1 MNLPDDELLELNA
14 LCNALIDDAITDTER
29 ARLEKMLAASDEAR
43 RFYVRAMALSASLF
57 DYAGE
62 MQSDAPDLTPQAG
75 RDGTPCRPP
84 GERSEAAGA
93 ADAAHPPPTA
103 SLRSPRT
110 ARSAIPTRVADD
122 SRRIVRVPAWAWTIG
137 SLGAAACV
145 ALAFWL
151 GGAAKRDAANEVASA
166 EQESSDDSVA
176 RLSGA
181 KDCRWSGAELPP
193 GAELRR
199 GQRIELQSGFAEIT
213 FDCGAQVTLEGPA
226 SIDVS
231 SAWDAVLRR
240 GTLKANV
247 PHEAI
252 GFRISN
258 PSVEVTDLGTEFS
271 MVADE
276 GGATEVFVLKGAV
289 EAAPRDAAGNAGE
302 SVVLRETQSRRFA
315 VAGGTDVRDRD
326 VKLAKFMRKVAL
338 VRFTRPANYVHW
350 SFDEEAGP
358 ALAQTIGLAQD
369 GFTAQLEPAGD
380 ALSAGTRT
388 DGRWARALQLDGKL
402 FAKAPFPGIG
412 KRAPRTVA
420 FWINVP
426 ADAPLPDAGAM
437 LAWPLGTAGRGIE
450 IGWNRNPLDGA
461 LGALRTSAARVSLTG
476 ATPLRDGRWH
486 HLAVVFSPKQKADA
500 APQIRQYVDGR
511 LDGLAPRRNGRRARG
526 TLAEDAV
533 PAGSAEEALWIGRG
547 LGGRE
552 SAEHFRGAMD
562 ELFVADRVLTPPEI
576 RHLMTHNKP
585 ATPETLAAQ

>member
-14 LCNALIDDAITDTER
+14 LCNALIDGAITDAER
-29 ARLEKMLAASDEAR
+29 LRLEKMLAASEDAR
-43 RFYVRAMALSASLF
+43 RFYVRAMTLSASLF

-62 MQSDAPDLTPQAG
+62 MQSDAPD
-75 RDGTPCRPP
+75 
-84 GERSEAAGA
+84 
-93 ADAAHPPPTA
+93 
-103 SLRSPRT
+103 
-110 ARSAIPTRVADD
+110 VAVQ
-122 SRRIVRVPAWAWTIG
+122 RIVRVPAWAWTIG
-137 SLGAAACV
+137 SLAAAACV
-145 ALAFWL
+145 VL
-151 GGAAKRDAANEVASA
+151 GLWFGFAAKRDAANEVASA

-181 KDCRWSGAELPP
+181 KDCRWTGAELPP

-199 GQRIELQSGFAEIT
+199 GQRIELVSGFAEIT

-226 SIDVS
+226 SLDLS

-271 MVADE
+271 MVTDE
-276 GGATEVFVLKGAV
+276 GGATEVFVLKGEV

-315 VAGGTDVRDRD
+315 VAGGSEVRDREA
-326 VKLAKFMRKVAL
+326 KLARFMRKVAL
-338 VRFTRPANYVHW
+338 DRFTRPANYVHW

-380 ALSAGTRT
+380 ALSAGTRAE
-388 DGRWARALQLDGKL
+388 GRWNRALNLDGKI

-412 KRAPRTVA
+412 KRTPRTVA

-461 LGALRTSAARVSLTG
+461 LGTLRTSAARVSLTG
-476 ATPLRDGRWH
+476 TTPLRDGRWH

-511 LDGLAPRRNGRRARG
+511 LDGLAIRRNGKRARG
-526 TLAEDAV
+526 VQPEDAV
-533 PAGSAEEALWIGRG
+533 LAGSAEEALWIGRG

>member
-1 MNLPDDELLELNA
+1 MSLPDDELLELNA
-14 LCNALIDDAITDTER
+14 LCNALIDGAITDAER

-43 RFYVRAMALSASLF
+43 RFYVRATTLSASLF

-62 MQSDAPDLTPQAG
+62 MQSDAPDVAAG
-75 RDGTPCRPP
+75 R
-84 GERSEAAGA
+84 
-93 ADAAHPPPTA
+93 
-103 SLRSPRT
+103 
-110 ARSAIPTRVADD
+110 V
-122 SRRIVRVPAWAWTIG
+122 VRVPAWVWTVG
-137 SLGAAACV
+137 SLAAAACV
-145 ALAFWL
+145 AVAFWL
-151 GGAAKRDAANEVASA
+151 GAAAKQDAANEFASA

-181 KDCRWSGAELPP
+181 KDCRWSGAALQP

-226 SIDVS
+226 SLDLS
-231 SAWDAVLRR
+231 SAWDALLRR

-247 PHEAI
+247 PREAI
-252 GFRISN
+252 GFRIVN

-271 MVADE
+271 MVADDA
-276 GGATEVFVLKGAV
+276 GATEVFVLKGAV

-302 SVVLRETQSRRFA
+302 SVVLHETQSRRFA
-315 VAGGTDVRDRD
+315 VAGGSDVRDREA
-326 VKLAKFMRKVAL
+326 KLAKLTRKVAL
-338 VRFTRPANYVHW
+338 DRFTRPANYVHW

-358 ALAQTIGLAQD
+358 ALAQTSGIAQD

-388 DGRWARALQLDGKL
+388 DGRWERALQLDGKI

-420 FWINVP
+420 FWVKVP

-437 LAWPLGTAGRGIE
+437 LAWPLGSAGRGIE

-476 ATPLRDGRWH
+476 TTPLRDSRWH

-511 LDGLAPRRNGRRARG
+511 LDGLATRRNGKRARG
-526 TLAEDAV
+526 AQAENAEL
-533 PAGSAEEALWIGRG
+533 AGSAEEALWIGCN

-552 SAEHFRGAMD
+552 SAGHFRGALD

-576 RHLMTHNKP
+576 RHLMTHNRP

>member
-1 MNLPDDELLELNA
+1 MSLPDDELLELNA
-14 LCNALIDDAITDTER
+14 LCNALIDVAIPDTER
-29 ARLEKMLAASDEAR
+29 ARLEQMLAASEDAR
-43 RFYVRAMALSASLF
+43 RFYVRAMTLSASLF

-62 MQSDAPDLTPQAG
+62 MQGDAP
-75 RDGTPCRPP
+75 
-84 GERSEAAGA
+84 E
-93 ADAAHPPPTA
+93 
-103 SLRSPRT
+103 
-110 ARSAIPTRVADD
+110 VAVQ
-122 SRRIVRVPAWAWTIG
+122 RIVRVPKWVWTAG
-137 SLGAAACV
+137 SLAAAACV

-151 GGAAKRDAANEVASA
+151 GGEAKRDAANEIANA
-166 EQESSDDSVA
+166 GEESGDDSVA

-181 KDCRWSGAELPP
+181 KDCRWSGVAFQP
-193 GAELRR
+193 GAELGR

-213 FDCGAQVTLEGPA
+213 FDSGAQVTLEGPA
-226 SIDVS
+226 SLDLS
-231 SAWDAVLRR
+231 SAWDAVLHR

-247 PHEAI
+247 PPEAI

-271 MVADE
+271 MVADA
-276 GGATEVFVLKGAV
+276 GGATEVFVLKGVV

-302 SVVLRETQSRRFA
+302 TVVLRETQSRRFA

-326 VKLAKFMRKVAL
+326 AKLAKLTRKVAIE
-338 VRFTRPANYVHW
+338 RFIRPANYVHW

-358 ALAQTIGLAQD
+358 AKAETIGMAQD
-369 GFTAQLEPAGD
+369 GFTAQLEPAGE

-388 DGRWARALQLDGKL
+388 EGRWERALQLDGRTY
-402 FAKAPFPGIG
+402 AKAPFPGIG

-437 LAWPLGTAGRGIE
+437 LAWPLGGAGRGVQ
-450 IGWNRNPLDGA
+450 IGWNRHPLDGA
-461 LGALRTSAARVSLTG
+461 LGALRTSAARNSVTG
-476 ATPLRDGRWH
+476 STPLRDGRWH

-511 LDGLAPRRNGRRARG
+511 LDGIAARRSGKRTRG
-526 TLAEDAV
+526 SQAESAER
-533 PAGSAEEALWIGRG
+533 AGSAEEALWIGCN

-552 SAEHFRGAMD
+552 SAGHFRGALD

>member
-14 LCNALIDDAITDTER
+14 LCNALIDGAITDAER
-29 ARLEKMLAASDEAR
+29 ARLEQTLAASDDAR
-43 RFYVRAMALSASLF
+43 RFYVRTMTLSAGLF

-62 MQSDAPDLTPQAG
+62 MQADAPDVGQPSRLSEWDRHPCLSSAAARPAG
-75 RDGTPCRPP
+75 RDARRTPIAWKAVP
-84 GERSEAAGA
+84 
-93 ADAAHPPPTA
+93 
-103 SLRSPRT
+103 LRS
-110 ARSAIPTRVADD
+110 AALA
-122 SRRIVRVPAWAWTIG
+122 
-137 SLGAAACV
+137 AAACV
-145 ALAFWL
+145 ALALWF
-151 GGAAKRDAANEVASA
+151 GFAAKRNASNETASA
-166 EQESSDDSVA
+166 EQESGDDSVA

-181 KDCRWSGAELPP
+181 KDCHWSGAELQP

-213 FDCGAQVTLEGPA
+213 FDCGAQVTIEGPA
-226 SIDVS
+226 SLDLS

-271 MVADE
+271 MVADD

-315 VAGGTDVRDRD
+315 VAGGTDVRDREA
-326 VKLAKFMRKVAL
+326 KLARFMRKVAL
-338 VRFTRPANYVHW
+338 DRFTRPANYVHW

-369 GFTAQLEPAGD
+369 GFTAQLEPAGE

-388 DGRWARALQLDGKL
+388 AGRWERALQLDGKL

-437 LAWPLGTAGRGIE
+437 LAWPLGSAGRGIE

-461 LGALRTSAARVSLTG
+461 LGALRTSAARLSLTG
-476 ATPLRDGRWH
+476 TTPLRDGRWH
-486 HLAVVFSPKQKADA
+486 HLAVVFSPRQKAEA
-500 APQIRQYVDGR
+500 PPQIRQYVDGR
-511 LDGLAPRRNGRRARG
+511 LDGFATRRNGKRARG
-526 TLAEDAV
+526 SPAGNAEL
-533 PAGSAEEALWIGRG
+533 AGSAEEALWIGRS

-552 SAEHFRGAMD
+552 SAEHFRGALD

>member
-1 MNLPDDELLELNA
+1 MSLPDNELLELNA
-14 LCNALIDDAITDTER
+14 LCNALIDGAITDADR
-29 ARLEKMLAASDEAR
+29 ARLEQMLAASEEAR

-62 MQSDAPDLTPQAG
+62 MQSDAPDV
-75 RDGTPCRPP
+75 
-84 GERSEAAGA
+84 AAK
-93 ADAAHPPPTA
+93 
-103 SLRSPRT
+103 
-110 ARSAIPTRVADD
+110 
-122 SRRIVRVPAWAWTIG
+122 RIVRVPAWVWTAG
-137 SLGAAACV
+137 SLAAAACV

-151 GGAAKRDAANEVASA
+151 GGADRRDAANEVASA

-181 KDCRWSGAELPP
+181 KDCRWAGAALQP

-199 GQRIELQSGFAEIT
+199 GQRIELVGGFAEIT

-226 SIDVS
+226 SLDLS

-271 MVADE
+271 MVTDE

-302 SVVLRETQSRRFA
+302 AVVLRETQSRRFA
-315 VAGGTDVRDRD
+315 IAGGPDVRDRD
-326 VKLAKFMRKVAL
+326 AKLAKLTRKVAIE
-338 VRFTRPANYVHW
+338 RFTHPANYVHW

-358 ALAQTIGLAQD
+358 ALAQTTGLAQD
-369 GFTAQLEPAGD
+369 GFTAQLEPAGE

-388 DGRWARALQLDGKL
+388 EGRWERALQLDGKL
-402 FAKAPFPGIG
+402 FAKAPFPSIG
-412 KRAPRTVA
+412 KRTPRTVA
-420 FWINVP
+420 FWVNVP
-426 ADAPLPDAGAM
+426 AAAPLPDAGAM
-437 LAWPLGTAGRGIE
+437 LAWPLGSAGRGIE
-450 IGWNRNPLDGA
+450 VGWNRNPLDGA
-461 LGALRTSAARVSLTG
+461 LGALRTSAARVALTG
-476 ATPLRDGRWH
+476 TTPLRDGRWH

-511 LDGLAPRRNGRRARG
+511 LDGFAIRRSGKRARG
-526 TLAEDAV
+526 TQPESAEF
-533 PAGSAEEALWIGRG
+533 AGSAEDALWIGCN

-552 SAEHFRGAMD
+552 SAGHFRGALD

-576 RHLMTHNKP
+576 RHLMTHNRP
-585 ATPETLAAQ
+585 STPETLAAQ

>member
-14 LCNALIDDAITDTER
+14 LCNALIDGALSDGER
-29 ARLEKMLAASDEAR
+29 ARLEKMLAASADAR
-43 RFYVRAMALSASLF
+43 RFYVRAMTLSASLF

-62 MQSDAPDLTPQAG
+62 MQSDAPDAAAQAFVVGHASSVSEWDRHPCLTSPSTRPAG
-75 RDGTPCRPP
+75 RDARRT
-84 GERSEAAGA
+84 
-93 ADAAHPPPTA
+93 PTA
-103 SLRSPRT
+103 WK
-110 ARSAIPTRVADD
+110 A
-122 SRRIVRVPAWAWTIG
+122 VPLLA
-137 SLGAAACV
+137 AAACV
-145 ALAFWL
+145 VLALWF
-151 GGAAKRDAANEVASA
+151 GFAAKRDAANEIASA
-166 EQESSDDSVA
+166 EQENDDSVA

-181 KDCRWSGAELPP
+181 KDCRWTGAELPP

-226 SIDVS
+226 SLDLS

-276 GGATEVFVLKGAV
+276 GGATEVFVLKGEV
-289 EAAPRDAAGNAGE
+289 EAAPRDAAGHAGE

-315 VAGGTDVRDRD
+315 VAGGSEVRDRD
-326 VKLAKFMRKVAL
+326 AKLAKFMRKVAL
-338 VRFTRPANYVHW
+338 DRFTRPANYVHW
-350 SFDEEAGP
+350 SFDEEAG
-358 ALAQTIGLAQD
+358 AAHAETIGLAQE
-369 GFTAQLEPAGD
+369 GFTAQLEPASD

-388 DGRWARALQLDGKL
+388 VGRWASALNLDGKI

-412 KRAPRTVA
+412 KRTPRTVA

-437 LAWPLGTAGRGIE
+437 LAWPLGPAGRGIE

-461 LGALRTSAARVSLTG
+461 LGTLRTSAARVSLTG
-476 ATPLRDGRWH
+476 TTPLRDGRWH

-511 LDGLAPRRNGRRARG
+511 LDGLALRRNGKRARG

>member
-1 MNLPDDELLELNA
+1 MNLPDNELLELNA
-14 LCNALIDDAITDTER
+14 LCNALIDGAMTDDER
-29 ARLEKMLAASDEAR
+29 VRLEKMLAASDDAR
-43 RFYVRAMALSASLF
+43 RFYVRAMTLSASLF

-62 MQSDAPDLTPQAG
+62 MQSDAPDVAPASRLRESDRHPCLSSPATSAG
-75 RDGTPCRPP
+75 RDARRT
-84 GERSEAAGA
+84 SAAWKA
-93 ADAAHPPPTA
+93 APRIAALAT
-103 SLRSPRT
+103 
-110 ARSAIPTRVADD
+110 
-122 SRRIVRVPAWAWTIG
+122 
-137 SLGAAACV
+137 AACV
-145 ALAFWL
+145 VLALWF
-151 GGAAKRDAANEVASA
+151 GFAAKRDPANETASA
-166 EQESSDDSVA
+166 EQEGSDDSVA

-181 KDCRWSGAELPP
+181 KDCRWAGAEWPP

-226 SIDVS
+226 SLDLS

-276 GGATEVFVLKGAV
+276 GGATEVFVLKGEV
-289 EAAPRDAAGNAGE
+289 EAAPRDAAGHAGE

-315 VAGGTDVRDRD
+315 VAGGSEVRDRD
-326 VKLAKFMRKVAL
+326 AKLARFMRKIAL
-338 VRFTRPANYVHW
+338 DRFTRPANYVHW

-388 DGRWARALQLDGKL
+388 DGRWARALNLDGKV

-412 KRAPRTVA
+412 KRGPRTVA

-437 LAWPLGTAGRGIE
+437 LAWPLGPAGRGLE

-461 LGALRTSAARVSLTG
+461 LGTLRTSAARVSLTG
-476 ATPLRDGRWH
+476 TMPLRDGRWH

-511 LDGLAPRRNGRRARG
+511 LDGLAIRRNGKRARA
-526 TLAEDAV
+526 LAEDAV
-533 PAGSAEEALWIGRG
+533 PAGSSEEALWIGRG

-585 ATPETLAAQ
+585 ATPETLAVQ